1 MADNRNIIFSVTAET
16 GGSQKTIAELEK
28 TIRQLIRAFKE
39 LQTGSDE
46 QATVGKQL
54 TAEKLALRDASERL
68 NQILGKEN
76 KSLGGVNEAAKFA
89 EGSLGQLR
97 QEQKRLNAE
106 IQRFPVDSKET
117 KAYAASLKDVNAKIK
132 DFNQSLKSEEIAAKA
147 AAKANADAAKETA
160 KLGAAAAKAA
170 ADEKTLANASKE
182 ATRILEKEDAT
193 INELTKAF
201 KDLKRAQAGNAINST
216 QFTEANKQLDA
227 LNGKLR
233 DVGARGSSLT
243 GVLNSGF
250 NSLRAQISGVG
261 VGLAGA
267 FALDKLIQ
275 YGTEL
280 AATVG
285 EFDKLKIKISQV
297 TGATGDE
304 LTELTART
312 KAISDTFGKGTE
324 ETLVAV
330 NAFAKQMGIS
340 FDESFT
346 LIEEGF
352 LNGADVQDQFF
363 DILKEYP
370 AQFKAVGIS
379 AKEAI
384 DLITQ
389 TQLSGIYS
397 DKGIDTVKEFGLRI
411 REQTKATRE
420 ALINAFGETFSKDL
434 LDRVNTGKT
443 SMFEALKEVSLKMKE
458 TSLTA
463 EQTGTLIADVFGGPG
478 EDAGAAYIETLSEV
492 NSVTEKVSSSSGEL
506 ANSQKELLEAN
517 KDLARAWGEVS
528 EASGGAIN
536 DFKVLSAQVTG
547 RLLRGFA
554 EFIEILSQLP
564 KWLKENRGLFVALG
578 AAIIGFNYAAI
589 AASIG
594 QIVTSFV
601 AMRSALS
608 AATIAQRALNL
619 VMSLNPIGLVI
630 TAIGGLIAA
639 LIYLYDNVSEVRA
652 VFDGLGAFF
661 VEFGSTIVDGVVE
674 HFRGLANII
683 EGIINLDFSQA
694 KKGFGQ
700 FVNSYTS
707 GIKAVV
713 NGTKAGLKA
722 GFDSYAESNK
732 KTEAEAK
739 KSGKKLGDEGKKAG
753 AAIGAGLA
761 QGTKAGAKEAAAAA
775 KKLEDEIKDLR
786 KRAAKAYSEL
796 TETQLMQL
804 RTSLNLERKELE
816 SHAAFKALTTAQQEA
831 LILEIEKKYADA
843 SIKLIKETND
853 KEIAEI
859 DKGLTEI
866 REARQRAGEAELQTA
881 EAAQEQLDKSLEI
894 QQQVAFERRIKAIQ
908 GNGAYAEAKRNEER
922 ENQKRERLDEI
933 DKQTQFEALSI
944 AKRTESLQKERLLI
958 ASENKIRTEAID
970 EAFEDERRVIVEAYA
985 KLEATDGKLS
995 AELIAKKEKEL
1006 ADSDNRRAEELKKA
1020 SKTQRDEL
1028 EKNAKAEDDL
1038 AKRIET
1044 NNQKDIDSQKE
1055 RNNLIDK
1062 QTLKLRNVIGA
1073 IDDVNS
1079 AFGKVSQGIQNV
1091 TDAITNGII
1100 QQANAQAAAAQEQI
1114 DLSQKKLD
1122 EIAGQEEKATGKRR
1136 LLLNKENEE
1145 QKRIQKEQTARL
1157 KQAQE
1162 DAEAAQR
1169 EAAQVKKA
1177 LALAQ
1182 IAIDTSRAVVE
1193 ALATPPVPN
1202 IPLAAITGA
1211 LGAAQF
1217 AAVASQQFA
1226 RGGII
1231 KGRSHEQGGIPA
1243 FAAGRMVNIEGDEII
1258 LTKGVA
1264 RNPAKRA
1271 IASALN
1277 VSEGGVHFARGGV
1290 MPGGGQVQIAD
1301 ILSGS
1306 GNAEII
1312 SELKGLRMAVENMP
1326 PPVVSVEDINK
1337 VGAKMTRVQAQNRL

>member
-46 QATVGKQL
+46 QAAVGKQL

-117 KAYAASLKDVNAKIK
+117 KAYAAQLKDVNAKIK

-233 DVGARGSSLT
+233 DVGAKGSSLT

-250 NSLRAQISGVG
+250 NSLRAQVSGVG

-267 FALDKLIQ
+267 VALDKLIQ

-280 AATVG
+280 AQIVN
-285 EFDKLKIKISQV
+285 EFHKLKIAVSQV
-297 TGATGDE
+297 SDETGDA
-304 LTELTART
+304 LTLSTARIR
-312 KAISDTFGKGTE
+312 AISSTFGESTE
-324 ETLVAV
+324 NVLRST
-330 NAFAKQMGIS
+330 NALAKQMGLT
-340 FDESFT
+340 FDESLT
-346 LIEEGF
+346 LIEKGF
-352 LNGADVQDQFF
+352 MKGANVQGEFL
-363 DILKEYP
+363 DIIREYP
-370 AQFKAVGIS
+370 VFF
-379 AKEAI
+379 KEAGI
-384 DLITQ
+384 NADEFLTIATQ
-389 TQLSGIYS
+389 TQKLGQFS
-397 DKGIDTVKEFGLRI
+397 DKGADLIKEFALRI
-411 REQTKATRE
+411 RDTEAPKIRGALEGAFGAAFSDDLLNKIDKGEVKITEAFGILTNKIKETELSTGKLQTLVSDVFGTQAEDIGLQGLLAFGDFKKSIDDVSGASAELQKQQEDLYKATLDLELAYGALDKELEGTNANFEILKKE
-420 ALINAFGETFSKDL
+420 ALTEIINLIAQLIPYLRIFGAFLG
-434 LDRVNTGKT
+434 G
-443 SMFEALKEVSLKMKE
+443 ALKENIKQAKE
-458 TSLTA
+458 FLND
-463 EQTGTLIADVFGGPG
+463 LADAFERLLNFDFGGF
-478 EDAGAAYIETLSEV
+478 V
-492 NSVTEKVSSSSGEL
+492 NV
-506 ANSQKELLEAN
+506 
-517 KDLARAWGEVS
+517 
-528 EASGGAIN
+528 
-536 DFKVLSAQVTG
+536 
-547 RLLRGFA
+547 
-554 EFIEILSQLP
+554 
-564 KWLKENRGLFVALG
+564 
-578 AAIIGFNYAAI
+578 
-589 AASIG
+589 
-594 QIVTSFV
+594 
-601 AMRSALS
+601 
-608 AATIAQRALNL
+608 
-619 VMSLNPIGLVI
+619 
-630 TAIGGLIAA
+630 
-639 LIYLYDNVSEVRA
+639 
-652 VFDGLGAFF
+652 
-661 VEFGSTIVDGVVE
+661 IVD
-674 HFRGLANII
+674 II
-683 EGIINLDFSQA
+683 KSPVGA
-694 KKGFGQ
+694 
-700 FVNSYTS
+700 
-707 GIKAVV
+707 IKAVLKGGEAAYQQSQK
-713 NGTKAGLKA
+713 NINEAAKKAG
-722 GFDSYAESNK
+722 ENI
-732 KTEAEAK
+732 
-739 KSGKKLGDEGKKAG
+739 GDAGKKAG
-753 AAIGAGLA
+753 KAFGSAIAVGIN
-761 QGTKAGAKEAAAAA
+761 AGAKEAADAA

-843 SIKLIKETND
+843 SIKLIRETND

-958 ASENKIRTEAID
+958 ASENKIRTEAIE

-1038 AKRIET
+1038 AKRKQT
-1044 NNQKDIDSQKE
+1044 NNQKDIDSQEE

-1100 QQANAQAAAAQEQI
+1100 QQANAQAAAAQAQI

-1177 LALAQ
+1177 LALVQ
-1182 IAIDTSRAVVE
+1182 IAIDTSRATME
-1193 ALATPPVPN
+1193 ALAQPPGPPAT
-1202 IPLAAITGA
+1202 IPFAVAAA
-1211 LGAAQF
+1211 AFGAAQL

-1301 ILSGS
+1301 MLSGS